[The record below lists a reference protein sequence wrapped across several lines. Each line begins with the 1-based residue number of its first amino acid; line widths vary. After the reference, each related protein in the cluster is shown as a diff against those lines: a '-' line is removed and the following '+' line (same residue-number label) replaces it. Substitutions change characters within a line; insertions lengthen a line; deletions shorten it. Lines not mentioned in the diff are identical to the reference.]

1 MADVV
6 VVGAGPTGL
15 MLAGELARGGVSVE
29 LVDRAT
35 GRAGT
40 SRAAGVNA
48 RTMEVFD
55 QRGMLDA
62 FEALGTP
69 MDAGHFSGIRLDMSA
84 LPTRRGYTLAIMQ
97 TETESVLEQFAAELG
112 VTVQW
117 GVEVTGLEQDGTGVV
132 VTTTGPDGPHRRR
145 AGYVVGCDGSRSA
158 VRGLA
163 EIAFEG
169 TDAEFVTLLGDV
181 EVSDPPPG
189 RTFLQRTDTGVFT
202 FLPFGQLSGQTW
214 QRVMVTEYEPAQRHS
229 ELTLDGLRAALNTVA
244 GKDFGVHSPVWLSR
258 FADVSRQ
265 AANYRSGRVFLAG
278 DAAHIHPPLGGQ
290 GMNLGI
296 QDAAN
301 LGWKLAAVIRGD
313 ASPELLDT
321 YHDERHPVAQRVLEN
336 TRAQTALLAGGANV
350 TAMRDT
356 FRGLLDIDAVNERIG
371 AAISGLDVSYGSDA
385 DHVLVGRRI
394 PDCDIR
400 VGGTLR
406 RLFELLHEARPVL
419 IDFGAGLGR
428 NAVQAVPIG
437 ASWRVPIFGRV
448 PIPPAVLVRPDGHVA
463 WVSVDGS
470 DSGLDRAAERI
481 GAAHVATG
489 CRSAMTSST
498 STPISATPSR

>member
-1 MADVV
+1 MADVI

-29 LVDRAT
+29 LVDRAHE
-35 GRAGT
+35 RPGT

-97 TETESVLEQFAAELG
+97 TQTESVLEQFAAELG
-112 VTVQW
+112 VAVQW
-117 GVEVTGLEQDGTGVV
+117 GVEVTGLEQDAAGAV
-132 VTTTGPDGPHRRR
+132 VTTTGPHGPHTRR
-145 AGYVVGCDGSRSA
+145 ADYVVGCDGSRSA
-158 VRGLA
+158 VRGLTA
-163 EIAFEG
+163 IPFEG
-169 TDAEFVTLLGDV
+169 TDAQFVTLLGDV
-181 EVSDPPPG
+181 EVSDPPTG
-189 RTFLQRTDTGVFT
+189 RTFLERTAAGVFT
-202 FLPFGQLSGQTW
+202 FLPFGQLSGETW
-214 QRVMVTEYEPAQRHS
+214 QRVMVTEYEPSEPNS
-229 ELTLDGLRAALNTVA
+229 ELTLDHLRAALNAVA
-244 GKDFGVHSPVWLSR
+244 GKDFGIHSPVWLSR

-265 AANYRSGRVFLAG
+265 ARNYRSGRVFLAG

-301 LGWKLAAVIRGD
+301 LGWKLAAVIRGE

-321 YHDERHPVAQRVLEN
+321 YHHERHPVAQRVLEN
-336 TRAQTALLAGGANV
+336 TRAQSALLAGGANV
-350 TAMRDT
+350 TAMRET

-371 AAISGLDVSYGSDA
+371 AEISGLDVSYGSA
-385 DHVLVGRRI
+385 VDHVLVGRRI

-400 VGGTLR
+400 IGGALS
-406 RLFELLHEARPVL
+406 RLYELLHEARPVL

-428 NAVQAVPIG
+428 DAVEAEPIG
-437 ASWRVPIFGRV
+437 ASWRVPLFGRV
-448 PIPPAVLVRPDGHVA
+448 SIPPAVLVRPDGHVA
-463 WVSVDGS
+463 WVSVDGT
-470 DSGLDRAAERI
+470 DRGLDRAAERI
-481 GAAHVATG
+481 GATHVATG